1 MLDSDQ
7 VFENLF
13 KGEDCIFNLLNPEE
27 KAILEKTHDLTRYKK
42 NEFVYREGDMPVGMQ
57 YLKEGM
63 VKLIKEGVSGREQII
78 RMITRNGLIGYRSLI
93 AGEPHNGTT
102 IAIEDSEII
111 TISPD
116 ILYNVLLRNYNFSL
130 ALLKDLALELGFSH
144 HRTVS
149 LTQKHIRGRLAE
161 SILLLIE
168 KYGFEH
174 DNKTLRVY
182 LPREDLANLS
192 NMTSSNAIRTLS
204 IFAVEKVIAMDGR
217 KIKVINLEKLERIS
231 RQG

>member
-1 MLDSDQ
+1 MLDSGQ

-27 KAILEKTHDLTRYKK
+27 KAILESNHDLTRYKK
-42 NEFVYREGDMPVGMQ
+42 NDFIYREGEMPVGMQ

-102 IAIEDSEII
+102 IAIEDSEIV
-111 TISPD
+111 TIPPD
-116 ILYNVLLRNYNFSL
+116 ILYNVLLHNYNFSL
-130 ALLKDLALELGFSH
+130 ALMKDLALELGFSH

-174 DNKTLRVY
+174 DNRTLRVY

-204 IFAVEKVIAMDGR
+204 IFAGEKVIAMDGR

-231 RQG
+231 KQG

>member
-1 MLDSDQ
+1 MLDSGQ
-7 VFENLF
+7 VFESQF
-13 KGEDCIFNLLNPEE
+13 KGENCIFNLLKPEE
-27 KAILEKTHDLTRYKK
+27 RAILEKNLELMRYKK
-42 NEFVYREGDMPVGMQ
+42 NDFIYREGEMPIGMQ

-63 VKLIKEGVSGREQII
+63 VKLIKEGIGGREQII
-78 RMITRNGLIGYRSLI
+78 RMIPKDGLIGYRSLL
-93 AGEPHNGTT
+93 AGEPHNGTS

-116 ILYNVLLRNYNFSL
+116 ILYNVLLHNYEFSL
-130 ALLKDLALELGFSH
+130 ALLKDLATELGFSH
-144 HRTVS
+144 YRTVS

-174 DNKTLRVY
+174 DQKTLRVY

-204 IFAVEKVIAMDGR
+204 IFAGEKVIAMDGR
-217 KIKVINLEKLERIS
+217 KIKIINLEKLERIS
-231 RQG
+231 KQG

>member
-1 MLDSDQ
+1 MLDSGQ

-13 KGEDCIFNLLNPEE
+13 KGEDCIFNLLTPDE
-27 KAILEKTHDLTRYKK
+27 KAILEKTLDITQYKK
-42 NEFVYREGDMPVGMQ
+42 NDFVFREGEMPIGMQ
-57 YLKEGM
+57 YLKEGK
-63 VKLIKEGVSGREQII
+63 VKLIKEGIGGREQII
-78 RMITRNGLIGYRSLI
+78 KMTTQNGLIGYRSLI

-102 IAIEDSEII
+102 IAIDDSEII
-111 TISPD
+111 TIPRE
-116 ILYNVLLRNYNFSL
+116 ILYEVLLRNYEFSL

-144 HRTVS
+144 LRTVS

-174 DNKTLRVY
+174 DQKTLRVY

-204 IFAVEKVIAMDGR
+204 IFAGEKVIAMDGR

-231 RQG
+231 KQG